1 MKNKIVYITLI
12 VGLGLG
18 LISCNRTEEDLFS
31 ESAAI
36 RLNKSITEV
45 NELFQSAENGW
56 IMEYMPNNESPGAT
70 YLVKFTSSKEVT
82 MATLN
87 KYIPTYKEANGYWQ
101 ILNDMGPVITFDT
114 YNDVF
119 HMFSDP
125 VAPGTGE
132 ADGVGLGGDYEF
144 LIASKTTD
152 VIVLKGKKHGASTI
166 LRKLPA
172 NQNWQEYFGLLSNM
186 DAIIFGKSNARLR
199 LLVDNNELFTL
210 KNGSSHIFSLIPKG
224 GNEIDDAV
232 ESPFIVTDY
241 GLRLSKPIKVGEI
254 SAQSFKLSDDKNELI
269 CTDNGA
275 NAKIVSMPPTDIF
288 SDIINARKYMNLKYS
303 DENMSESIKSVYE
316 TINNIVVNKTRKLEY
331 IGFTNN
337 KDYGTSLSV
346 YTTKGTNK
354 IEGFLSFS
362 ITKLNDTN
370 LRLKFNGFTGKYDTN
385 GKTYYDTYAVSGL
398 VSTLEDDYTITI
410 RDGALSASILRFTSI
425 TDTTKWFDIILKI

>member
-56 IMEYMPNNESPGAT
+56 IMEYIPNNESPGAT

-87 KYIPTYKEANGYWQ
+87 KYIPTYKEATGYWQ

-144 LIASKTTD
+144 LITSKTTD

-172 NQNWQEYFGLLSNM
+172 NQKWQDYFIALNNLNSGLFDKNSM
-186 DAIIFGKSNARLR
+186 RLH
-199 LLVDNNELFTL
+199 LFVDDVEKYSIN
-210 KNGSSHIFSLIPKG
+210 KASSRIFSVVPAS
-224 GNEIDDAV
+224 GNDVDDA
-232 ESPFIVTDY
+232 FD
-241 GLRLSKPIKVGEI
+241 KPILVTEYG
-254 SAQSFKLSDDKNELI
+254 FKFTTPLTIDKTSLNTFKISDDNQRLI
-269 CTDNGA
+269 CTDKGVNAYISGPNPA
-275 NAKIVSMPPTDIF
+275 NYYMSNENTWEFKFAKPMGTTFSSSYNSMVANCKSVLKENFTNLYF
-288 SDIINARKYMNLKYS
+288 KYNSARKTYSVSFISGKYTGTY
-303 DENMSESIKSVYE
+303 DFNRTDMGD
-316 TINNIVVNKTRKLEY
+316 NKVKLTY
-331 IGFTNN
+331 S
-337 KDYGTSLSV
+337 GTS
-346 YTTKGTNK
+346 
-354 IEGFLSFS
+354 
-362 ITKLNDTN
+362 
-370 LRLKFNGFTGKYDTN
+370 DTN
-385 GKTYYDTYAVSGL
+385 GSYYYKSIGGFQSLVTNLSQTFVISADYGINVSSLKFTAVADPNMSFY
-398 VSTLEDDYTITI
+398 VSL
-410 RDGALSASILRFTSI
+410 
-425 TDTTKWFDIILKI
+425 